1 MQRDAPDPL
10 NRATREVAIG
20 PVTVGDGTPFVIA
33 GPCVIEEQEAL
44 VNLAC
49 RLAEMADT
57 AGIAMVF
64 KASFDKAN
72 RTSLGSFRGP
82 GLEEGLDI
90 LAQAREASGLPV
102 LTDVHLPE
110 QAERVGQSVDCLQV
124 PAFLCRQTD
133 LAVACGETGKAVNL
147 KKGQFVDAATMGR
160 TAEKVESTGNENVLL
175 TERGTFFGY
184 GRLVVDFA
192 GLDELRALGRPVV
205 LDATHSVQRPSGAD
219 GQTGGDRRLA
229 PALAR
234 AAAAFGV
241 DGHFFE
247 VHPDPDSSPSDGPN
261 MVQLDDFPAVLT
273 SLQAVR
279 DAAGG

>member
-10 NRATREVAIG
+10 NHATRKVAIG
-20 PVTVGDGTPFVIA
+20 PLTVGGGTPFVIA
-33 GPCVIEEQEAL
+33 GPCVIEEQESL
-44 VNLAC
+44 VVLAC
-49 RLAEMADT
+49 QLADMADE

-72 RTSLGSFRGP
+72 RTSHGSYRGP

-90 LAQAREASGLPV
+90 LASAREASGLPV

-110 QAERVGQSVDCLQV
+110 QAERVGQVVDCLQV

-160 TAEKVESTGNENVLL
+160 TAEKVESTGNDNVLL

-219 GQTGGDRRLA
+219 GLTGGDRRLA

-261 MVQLDDFPAVLT
+261 MVHLGSFPAVLA
-273 SLQAVR
+273 SLNSVR
-279 DAAGG
+279 NAAGS